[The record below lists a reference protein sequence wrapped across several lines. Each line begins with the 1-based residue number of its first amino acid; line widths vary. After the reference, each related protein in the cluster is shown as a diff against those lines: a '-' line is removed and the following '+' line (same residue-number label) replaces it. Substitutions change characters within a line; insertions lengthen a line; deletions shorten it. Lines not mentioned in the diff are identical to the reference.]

1 MAEPLSP
8 PDKTMMKKQLTLCTL
23 TVIALILASWGYKG
37 HRAVATIA
45 QKHLNSNT
53 AYVVSAYLKGE
64 SMADVSTWADENRNP
79 KTSPW
84 HFLNLPLGLTHEQF
98 VKAVTE
104 SDNNVYSAI
113 LKTEAQLKDKS
124 LDADQKTEALKYL
137 IHLVGDAHQPMHISR
152 KEDKGGN
159 TIQLRF
165 DHKGTNL
172 HSLWDSRLIDHEN
185 LPQEDIAKNY
195 DTATP
200 ADIKK
205 WQADSPME
213 WIWESYQISS
223 ELYTNSKPGQ
233 TIDDAYY
240 NKYIPTIR
248 KRIDQAGIRLA
259 GELNKLFN
267 SEPVPQMGAKPTTAT
282 TATPQATTPTMAQ
295 TTGGIITIKPEEAKN
310 NIGKTVTITGQ
321 LYSAK
326 DIGNMILAN
335 MGAAYPNQL
344 LTLAIKGQAK
354 ANAQN
359 LDGKTVTVTGQLI
372 EYKGKPEIIVT
383 DSNQLKIQ

>member
-1 MAEPLSP
+1 MKITSIPR
-8 PDKTMMKKQLTLCTL
+8 KTFFTCSLTAITL
-23 TVIALILASWGYKG
+23 LLASWGFKG
-37 HRAVATIA
+37 HRAVASIA
-45 QKHLNSNT
+45 QKHLTSNT
-53 AYVVSAYLKGE
+53 AYVVAAYLRGE
-64 SMADVSTWADENRNP
+64 RMADVSTWADENRNP
-79 KTSPW
+79 KTAPW

-124 LDADQKTEALKYL
+124 LSTDEKNEALKYL

-159 TIQLRF
+159 TIQVRF
-165 DHKGTNL
+165 DGKGTNL
-172 HSLWDSRLIDHEN
+172 HSLWDSKLIDHEGKS
-185 LPQEDIAKNY
+185 EADIAKDY

-223 ELYTNSKPGQ
+223 ELYANIKSGQ
-233 TIDDAYY
+233 TIDEAYY

-267 SEPVPQMGAKPTTAT
+267 NEPVPQISSTAQTIQSGPTTA
-282 TATPQATTPTMAQ
+282 Q
-295 TTGGIITIKPEEAKN
+295 TVAVITTIKAEEAKN
-310 NIGKTVTITGQ
+310 NIGKTVTVNGKT
-321 LYSAK
+321 YSSK
-326 DIGNMILAN
+326 DIGSMILVN

-344 LTLAIKGQAK
+344 LTIAIKGEAK
-354 ANAQN
+354 ASADS
-359 LDGKTVTVTGQLI
+359 LEGKTITVTGQLI
-372 EYKGKPEIIVT
+372 NYKGKPEIIVT
-383 DSNQLKIQ
+383 DPNQLKIQ